1 MYWVEGELNI
11 SLKANAQNDTSKE
24 SSEELSI
31 KRLLENEYMVAMGV
45 LKGFHT
51 QTRQTVK
58 PLFRNI
64 SLEVRRMNDFS

>member
-51 QTRQTVK
+51 HTRQTT
-58 PLFRNI
+58 F
-64 SLEVRRMNDFS
+64 